1 MNKNE
6 IDEEKVLIFIP
17 SYNDNVSALKIVQ
30 EINNNLPEADILI
43 IDDGSKNEIE
53 INKLTPFYYYRLE
66 TNYGLGVC
74 THIAVDF
81 MIAHNY
87 SYLVRIDADGQ
98 HPVKEIRKI
107 IDKLKL
113 KNADCVVGSRQN
125 HNDKK
130 NDIVKNLVKKYY
142 NLLSRL
148 ITQNK
153 APADVNSGFFGINLK
168 SANIIKYQIL
178 ERFPE
183 PQIYIL
189 LCNLNMKLVEIN
201 VMQEDRMTNKTSL
214 TIFHALRMFY
224 RFNIFLLTEL
234 IRSSKK

>member
-6 IDEEKVLIFIP
+6 IEEEKVLIFIP
-17 SYNDNVSALKIVQ
+17 SYNDNLSALKVAQ
-30 EINNNLPEADILI
+30 EINNDLPKADILI
-43 IDDGSKNEIE
+43 VDDGSKEEIE
-53 INKLTPFYYYRLE
+53 INKFSPFYHYRLE

-87 SYLVRIDADGQ
+87 SYLVRVDADGQ
-98 HPVKEIRKI
+98 HPVKEIIRM

-130 NDIVKNLVKKYY
+130 NDIVKNMVKKYY
-142 NLLSRL
+142 NLLSKL

-153 APADVNSGFFGINLK
+153 APADVNSGFFAINLK
-168 SANIIKYQIL
+168 SANLIKCQIL

-189 LCNLNMKLVEIN
+189 LCNSNMKMVEIN
-201 VMQEDRMTNKTSL
+201 IMQKERVTNRTTL
-214 TIFHALRMFY
+214 TFFHALRMFY

-234 IRSSKK
+234 IRSSRK